1 MVQRLNLLPGFAVQ
15 NIEQRS
21 LPLVKISRH
30 LTRLPGA
37 HYRSDGG
44 SQNRDPNEQ
53 N

>member
-15 NIEQRS
+15 NIKQRA
-21 LPLVKISRH
+21 LPLVKMRPH
-30 LTRLPGA
+30 LNRLPGT

-44 SQNRDPNEQ
+44 AQNRDPNEH